1 MDHCLDLT
9 SLNQFTGNKMIERKI
24 KLKNNPTYGTK
35 TLDLWT

>member
-1 MDHCLDLT
+1 MDHYLDLT